1 MLLPVLFSAVRSER
15 IRYQTEGQGT
25 NGVNGHQRAE
35 ETVQVRPLWS
45 ANRVLAPP
53 GLKTKNTRA
62 QCEEPGR
69 EAISR

>member
-1 MLLPVLFSAVRSER
+1 MLLLVLFSAVRCER

-35 ETVQVRPLWS
+35 ETVQAVMACKQS
-45 ANRVLAPP
+45 SGDP
-53 GLKTKNTRA
+53 GTENETITRA

-69 EAISR
+69 EAISK

>member
-53 GLKTKNTRA
+53 GLKTKQYPRTVRGARA
-62 QCEEPGR
+62 
-69 EAISR
+69 